1 MSIYTMGIDVG
12 STASKCVIMKDGQEI
27 VAKSLVPVGTG
38 TSGPARAIAEVLD
51 NAKMTREQMARYLG
65 MNRSALSRLLG
76 TMQREGRLELRR
88 GSLRLLNDIET

>member
-1 MSIYTMGIDVG
+1 MHINSRNLMIVIR
-12 STASKCVIMKDGQEI
+12 CVIVNSLGKTGEI
-27 VAKSLVPVGTG
+27 VCAG
-38 TSGPARAIAEVLD
+38 
-51 NAKMTREQMARYLG
+51 MTREQMARYLG

>member
-1 MSIYTMGIDVG
+1 
-12 STASKCVIMKDGQEI
+12 
-27 VAKSLVPVGTG
+27 
-38 TSGPARAIAEVLD
+38 
-51 NAKMTREQMARYLG
+51 MTRDQMARYLG